1 MWRIWRLIQLHIY
14 VDVTLFSYHVIEV
27 VCTHVIIVLMRLGG
41 FEGNEDR
48 VIGGDGRWAQSVT
61 AGREHKDQ
69 GDTGKRLAGVMAM
82 AAMSGRWERR
92 GCGL

>member
-1 MWRIWRLIQLHIY
+1 M
-14 VDVTLFSYHVIEV
+14 
-27 VCTHVIIVLMRLGG
+27 
-41 FEGNEDR
+41 
-48 VIGGDGRWAQSVT
+48 T